1 MGSNN
6 IKLEKAMKAASR
18 LCNAAEMIEQVR
30 RDCFRDNSG
39 KMSLEKSQE
48 WIFDNYALVNNFMW
62 ECAQMLEDQI
72 DSINDYLDEMSIN
85 SSGGDN

>member
-1 MGSNN
+1 MGNNN
-6 IKLEKAMKAASR
+6 IKLEKAMKAADR
-18 LCNAAEMIEQVR
+18 LYNAAEMIEQVR
-30 RDCFRDNSG
+30 RECFRDNSD

-48 WIFDNYALVNNFMW
+48 WIFDNYAFINNFMW

-85 SSGGDN
+85 SGGDN